1 MAAEETTVDLKRK
14 ADDNPAADGEGEGE
28 EDEWVGPM
36 PCEAS
41 QTKKRKGVWVEWMVG
56 LYGRRP
62 ALFHNTRL
70 LLTLTTL
77 ENGH

>member
-14 ADDNPAADGEGEGE
+14 ADDNPAADGEGVGEGE

-41 QTKKRKGVWVEWMVG
+41 QTKKRKGV
-56 LYGRRP
+56 
-62 ALFHNTRL
+62 
-70 LLTLTTL
+70 
-77 ENGH
+77 